1 MGLFK
6 TSRKDIEKYKREV
19 NTDKLIKALSSLFAD
34 TRMAALN
41 ALKELDLERTFE
53 KISKTII
60 KIADPKLHEAF
71 GEMVKNRQ
79 DAFMK
84 AFTKQM
90 AENILSLQKEDNE
103 QDRKIIL
110 SHIER
115 YKQYLYEFKDSSLP
129 LIIELLNHNDT
140 AVRVRAA
147 EMLKEIGD
155 EGSKTRWE
163 HILKEEK
170 PVLDVLEK
178 RLQFTYYKLNYEKDI
193 REIPLVEIQCSTAKT
208 SLFLSNKTS
217 GYMLGLTDEYI
228 HIVPGVM
235 APGTE
240 GISYKLPLAFVTGI
254 ERSGV
259 LFDIHCESKVLDPNP
274 GSHKTTTLHF
284 TIGGVILKQEPK
296 VDKLIELVSVLKNQK
311 MNKAEIFEKY
321 YDEKNLWG

>member
-178 RLQFTYYKLNYEKDI
+178 RLQFTYYKLNY
-193 REIPLVEIQCSTAKT
+193 
-208 SLFLSNKTS
+208 
-217 GYMLGLTDEYI
+217 
-228 HIVPGVM
+228 
-235 APGTE
+235 
-240 GISYKLPLAFVTGI
+240 
-254 ERSGV
+254 
-259 LFDIHCESKVLDPNP
+259 
-274 GSHKTTTLHF
+274 
-284 TIGGVILKQEPK
+284 
-296 VDKLIELVSVLKNQK
+296 DK
-311 MNKAEIFEKY
+311 
-321 YDEKNLWG
+321 